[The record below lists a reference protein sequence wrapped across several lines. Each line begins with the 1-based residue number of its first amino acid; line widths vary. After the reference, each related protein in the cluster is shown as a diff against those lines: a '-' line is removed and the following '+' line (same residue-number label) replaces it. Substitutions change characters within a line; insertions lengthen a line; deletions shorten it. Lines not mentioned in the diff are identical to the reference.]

1 MKIKFEGFP
10 SEAFFS
16 VCELKGR
23 NVWRVKGKEDF
34 YQAREADLGHPS
46 QEPVW
51 SAAHSFY
58 TTYHL
63 STCLLPFSL
72 PLEYKLLESTWEML
86 AEWMDKNN
94 LGEHRRMSHQR
105 EGNESAKQWAQ
116 LGTAIISEQD
126 SPL

>member
-1 MKIKFEGFP
+1 M
-10 SEAFFS
+10 SE
-16 VCELKGR
+16 E
-23 NVWRVKGKEDF
+23 VKGKEDF
-34 YQAREADLGHPS
+34 YQAREADLSHPS

-94 LGEHRRMSHQR
+94 LGGAQEDEPPR
-105 EGNESAKQWAQ
+105 EEWVCQAMRAQ